1 MKLFRWFRGR
11 GRRHAANSDSGA
23 DQPAAAKTRQ
33 VDEPIPTARAPAVTR
48 LASDVFVQRFLEW
61 TSGHALHGPT
71 DVRRIEILMAEFA
84 DAHDLMPLEP
94 KELFRVLDQLRIG
107 SGERAVHVY
116 EYGFAEKRADG
127 RRLTTRFYVLPQRFP
142 IRAAPR
148 APSVPSPSPQFDL
161 FKRDRNGSNRGR

>member
-1 MKLFRWFRGR
+1 MKLFRWFRSWW
-11 GRRHAANSDSGA
+11 RRHEPA
-23 DQPAAAKTRQ
+23 DDAEVDQ
-33 VDEPIPTARAPAVTR
+33 VVPGPTEHINEPIPETKAPTVSR
-48 LASDVFVQRFLEW
+48 LMPDAFVQRFLEW

-94 KELFRVLDQLRIG
+94 KVLFRGLDQLRIG
-107 SGERAVHVY
+107 SGEREVHVY

-142 IRAAPR
+142 IRPAPR
-148 APSVPSPSPQFDL
+148 APPDPSPSPQFDL
-161 FKRDRNGSNRGR
+161 F

>member
-23 DQPAAAKTRQ
+23 DQPAAAKTQQ
-33 VDEPIPTARAPAVTR
+33 VDEPIQTARAPAVARRTPD
-48 LASDVFVQRFLEW
+48 AFAWEFLKW
-61 TSGHALHGPT
+61 TSRHRIHGPT
-71 DVRRIEILMAEFA
+71 DIRRIEILMAEFA

-94 KELFRVLDQLRIG
+94 KVLFRGLDQLRIG
-107 SGERAVHVY
+107 SGEREVHVY

-142 IRAAPR
+142 IQPAPR
-148 APSVPSPSPQFDL
+148 ALPAPPRSPQFDL
-161 FKRDRNGSNRGR
+161 FKQDR